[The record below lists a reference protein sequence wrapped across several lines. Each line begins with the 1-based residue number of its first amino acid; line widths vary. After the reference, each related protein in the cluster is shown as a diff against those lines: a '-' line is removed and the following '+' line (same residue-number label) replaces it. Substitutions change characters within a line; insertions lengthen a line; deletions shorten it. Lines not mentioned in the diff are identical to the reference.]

1 MKLWKLFFLTDL
13 DFKLAFPKSIF
24 LYNCPLF
31 HPFFN
36 FSLPL
41 CNLSPLPALSTACFI
56 SPTMRCLQGNGE
68 ERTRVFLRAGVARHC
83 PPAGPDLSICPS
95 RDHHE
100 QVPQLPGH
108 SSCRGWRRSY
118 KVKWNS
124 LLHSTYACRSACLPQ
139 TLRPKLPLRKARC
152 KNIMKHPSR
161 VWQLSL
167 CLAFLLRS
175 FWSQQFW

>member
-13 DFKLAFPKSIF
+13 DFELAFPKSIF
-24 LYNCPLF
+24 YTIVLSFIPSSVSLF
-31 HPFFN
+31 PSVT
-36 FSLPL
+36 SLL
-41 CNLSPLPALSTACFI
+41 CLHYPPACFI

-68 ERTRVFLRAGVARHC
+68 ERARVFLRTGFARHC

-95 RDHHE
+95 GDHHE
-100 QVPQLPGH
+100 QVPQLPG
-108 SSCRGWRRSY
+108 
-118 KVKWNS
+118 
-124 LLHSTYACRSACLPQ
+124 RSACLPQ

-161 VWQLSL
+161 VWQVSL